1 MRALTST
8 NCEELTPYFSKNF
21 ASSISTVSAEEQR
34 LVHQYL
40 SEQNALLSE
49 NADTLPKT
57 PEEILSVLD
66 LTVTAPVSSF
76 APFSTNSTSDL
87 GEDET
92 FDIFEEDASFAIQ
105 PFETEGFINE

>member
-1 MRALTST
+1 MQTI
-8 NCEELTPYFSKNF
+8 EEADLFLSPNADDTWTLRHL
-21 ASSISTVSAEEQR
+21 STVSAEEQR